1 MADLS
6 RSKMVDVKTLGDRLK
21 SERLAAGLTQQQLA
35 EEAGVSKQAVSAIET
50 GGTKDPSAA
59 TLDPICRRL
68 GLRQAWLISGRGSK
82 TTGVA
87 EERGEYNASQHL
99 GFDLEKILDAQ
110 RLLRQL
116 HQITRDPADSE
127 DNIASLT
134 IAYQVVDAESREPH
148 RADTVDLVQRLAEKL
163 RADREKVDGDKRREA
178 EGTGGKDGRGNARRA
193 R

>member
-1 MADLS
+1 
-6 RSKMVDVKTLGDRLK
+6 MVVVSTLGERLK
-21 SERLAAGLTQQQLA
+21 RERQAARLTQQQLA
-35 EEAGVSKQAVSAIET
+35 DEAGVSKQAVSAIET

-68 GLRQAWLISGRGSK
+68 GLRQAWLITGRGTK
-82 TTGVA
+82 TLGV
-87 EERGEYNASQHL
+87 EEPPAGSYHL

-134 IAYQVVDAESREPH
+134 IAYQVVDAESREEH
-148 RADTVDLVQRLAEKL
+148 RAQPVDLVQRLAEKL
-163 RADREKVDGDKRREA
+163 RADREKTGGDKRREA